1 MHFSSW
7 KENNRFGWVCFHK
20 FPTTHLFRAIFSR
33 KRLQEGLINTSNT
46 RYRLLQRLSFAS
58 FAKKDAWTNGYGRA
72 RGIALRCIFKATS
85 SLLCLFCKLCSVK
98 AGNTRESWSEQSVPY
113 LRIFFIGPAC
123 KTHLAL
129 SFNIKTRLHLQEA
142 RIATLV
148 SES

>member
-7 KENNRFGWVCFHK
+7 KENNRFVEFVSINFQQPIFLELFFLAKDCKRVWSLLAILGIDCCSAFHLHRFHK
-20 FPTTHLFRAIFSR
+20 RMHQQTDTKEQEESLFGAFS
-33 KRLQEGLINTSNT
+33 KQHH
-46 RYRLLQRLSFAS
+46 
-58 FAKKDAWTNGYGRA
+58 
-72 RGIALRCIFKATS
+72 
-85 SLLCLFCKLCSVK
+85 LLCLFCKLSFVK
-98 AGNTRESWSEQSVPY
+98 AGNMRKSWSEQSVPY

-123 KTHLAL
+123 KTHLPL